1 VLDAAGYASLFVSG
15 NWREDDE
22 RKAIETLMSR
32 RVDGLIVFAGRLSD
46 AALKRY
52 AAEVPLVLVGRRSP
66 GRQFLSIGFDN
77 RLGAHL
83 AAEHL
88 LSLGHRQIAF
98 ITGAHQHAD
107 ALERRAG
114 FEETLQAA
122 GLKLDPDLVAEGAY
136 TEPSGQQAAQALLAR
151 GKPFTALF
159 ASNDQMAIGAALA
172 LHRAGL
178 RVPQDVSL
186 VGFDDVAV
194 AEFSI
199 PPLTTVRQSVGE
211 IGAQAATALLDL
223 LADRPPRVTLTPP
236 RLVVRESTAAP
247 RKR

>member
-1 VLDAAGYASLFVSG
+1 
-15 NWREDDE
+15 
-22 RKAIETLMSR
+22 MSR
-32 RVDGLIVFAGRLSD
+32 RVDGLIVFAGRLPD

-88 LSLGHRQIAF
+88 LSSLG
-98 ITGAHQHAD
+98 TGRSPSSPAPTSMPTPWSAAPASRKHCK
-107 ALERRAG
+107 
-114 FEETLQAA
+114 AA
-122 GLKLDPDLVAEGAY
+122 GLKLDPRPGGRRRLHR
-136 TEPSGQQAAQALLAR
+136 TSGQQAAQALLAR

-211 IGAQAATALLDL
+211 IGAQAAHRPARP
-223 LADRPPRVTLTPP
+223 AGRPPPRVTLTPP
-236 RLVVRESTAAP
+236 RLVVRESTAAA